1 MDDSPTALPA
11 FDDFAAPQDAADAIV
26 DEVLRRRLDVQ
37 ADRRKTRYLQ
47 RLEIRKPRMDENY
60 SVPQGIA
67 EIEEAALRLALS
79 HVLGTMAVD
88 QPEKFVQES
97 ILRRYVRPFTP
108 CEVVQSEADATD
120 AE

>member
-1 MDDSPTALPA
+1 MDDSPTART

-26 DEVLRRRLDVQ
+26 DEVLRRRLGVQ
-37 ADRRKTRYLQ
+37 ADRRKIRYLQ
-47 RLEIRKPRMDENY
+47 RLENRKPRMDENY

-88 QPEKFVQES
+88 QPGKFVQES
-97 ILRRYVRPFTP
+97 ILRRYVGPFTK
-108 CEVVQSEADATD
+108 CEVVQPEADGTD

>member
-1 MDDSPTALPA
+1 MDDSPTART

-26 DEVLRRRLDVQ
+26 DEVLRRRLGVQ
-37 ADRRKTRYLQ
+37 AHRRKTRYFQ
-47 RLEIRKPRMDENY
+47 RFETRKPRMDENY

-97 ILRRYVRPFTP
+97 ILRRYIRPFTS